1 LSVSGAFVIP
11 ALDAERSL
19 GSVLAALSAA
29 WHAQAPDTALPPI
42 VVVDDGSLDR
52 TAEVAREHGALVLT
66 HAENRGKGAA
76 LQTALAWALD
86 GGISVVVS
94 LDADGQHPA
103 DAAVRLLLSPRPQ
116 AALLIGLRDLAA
128 AGAPAPNRFSN
139 RLSNVVLSFFGGEH
153 LLDTQCGLRRYPV
166 VETTALGA
174 RDPGFAFEADVVLR
188 AARRGLPIEHVPFQV
203 FYPPKE
209 QRVTHFHSVKDPARI
224 VVRVLSTV
232 WSVPHVRWRRRVLR
246 YAFFGLVLACA
257 ALSITHGVVRTL
269 GAIEPPAIE
278 VPTAE
283 RTETDGIRRAGTNY
297 ALRRNGIW
305 EVGLRGRPEEIGWAH
320 GKLLY
325 EQMVANE
332 GRLFGAFE
340 QAIPSWPLRTLVLDL
355 AVFGYRDV
363 NHGMSAER
371 QRELAAQARSFSPD
385 PYERFFPTFQ
395 RFVYL
400 SALYDI
406 SLSFE
411 YSPLIGCT
419 TFTADEAHS
428 SAGGP
433 LLARAFD
440 FEVDDIFDEQKAV
453 FFVREDGQIPF
464 ASVAWPGLVGVVSGM
479 NAEGVAIVVHGARAG
494 ETTTTGE
501 PVVHALRRVLSTT
514 RTTAEALAALA
525 AKQPMVSHLVIVN
538 DRHGDARAIERIPG
552 REPFARTLPGVM
564 AVTNHL
570 EGPARDDPK
579 NQRVLSSTSTQDRRA
594 RGDALIR
601 LAQAPVGVID
611 LVAWLRDQNAADGA
625 SLPPGDRRAIDAMI
639 ATHGVVMNTKTRELW
654 VSQSPHL
661 SGKFVRFELERLLA
675 EDYCPDL
682 QTVWEAVPAAAR

>member
-1 LSVSGAFVIP
+1 MSVSGAFVIP

-29 WHAQAPDTALPPI
+29 WHEQAPDSALPPI
-42 VVVDDGSLDR
+42 VVVDDGSRDG
-52 TAEVAREHGALVLT
+52 TAEVAQKHGAVVLT
-66 HAENRGKGAA
+66 HPENGGKGAA

-86 GGISVVVS
+86 CGVSMVVS

-103 DAAVRLLLSPRPQ
+103 DAAVRLLRSPRPRT
-116 AALLIGLRDLAA
+116 ALLIGTRDLAA
-128 AGAPAPNRFSN
+128 AGAPAANRFSN
-139 RLSNVVLSFFGGEH
+139 RFSNIVLSFFGGER
-153 LLDTQCGLRRYPV
+153 LLDTQSGLRRYPV

-174 RDPGFAFEADVVLR
+174 RDRGFAFEADVVLR
-188 AARRGLPIEHVPFQV
+188 AARRGMPIEHVPFQV
-203 FYPPKE
+203 FYPPEKE
-209 QRVTHFHSVKDPARI
+209 RITHFHSIKDPARI
-224 VVRVLSTV
+224 VARVLSTV
-232 WSVPHVRWRRRVLR
+232 WSVPHVRWRRRILR
-246 YAFFGLVLACA
+246 YAFFGLVLAMV
-257 ALSITHGVVRTL
+257 ALSITHGVVRAV
-269 GAIEPPAIE
+269 GAIEPPVIE
-278 VPTAE
+278 VPTVE
-283 RTETDGIRRAGTNY
+283 RTETDGIRHAGANY

-332 GRLFGAFE
+332 GKLFGAFE

-363 NHGMSAER
+363 NQGMSSER
-371 QRELAAQARSFSPD
+371 QRELAAQALAFSPD

-440 FEVDDIFDEQKAV
+440 FEVDDIFDQQKAV

-479 NAEGVAIVVHGARAG
+479 NAEGLAIVVHGARAG

-501 PVVHALRRVLSTT
+501 PVVHALRRVLATT

-538 DRHGDARAIERIPG
+538 DRQGDALAIERIPG
-552 REPFARTLPGVM
+552 RAPFARTLPGVG

-570 EGPARDDPK
+570 EGPARQDPK
-579 NQRVLSSTSTQDRRA
+579 NLRVLAGTSTQDRRA
-594 RGDALIR
+594 RGDALIQ
-601 LAQAPVGVID
+601 QARGPVGVVD
-611 LVAWLRDQNAADGA
+611 LVAWLRDQNAVDGA
-625 SLPPGDRRAIDAMI
+625 ALPAGDRRAIDALI

-661 SGKFVRFELERLLA
+661 RGKFVRFELERLLA
-675 EDYCPDL
+675 EDYRPNW
-682 QTVWEAVPAAAR
+682 QTTWEAVPAVPR